1 MTQSRLCVPGLGLSG
16 LSSLSGAV
24 TKSNRKKRRE
34 KGFAWAHVSENAAM
48 VLRTHVLGQYVRT
61 LGACGREGLPT
72 QFLTNYEGRGKGWGM
87 GR

>member
-1 MTQSRLCVPGLGLSG
+1 MPGLGLSG

-48 VLRTHVLGQYVRT
+48 VLRTHVLGQYVRA

-72 QFLTNYEGRGKGWGM
+72 HFLTNYEGRGKGWGM